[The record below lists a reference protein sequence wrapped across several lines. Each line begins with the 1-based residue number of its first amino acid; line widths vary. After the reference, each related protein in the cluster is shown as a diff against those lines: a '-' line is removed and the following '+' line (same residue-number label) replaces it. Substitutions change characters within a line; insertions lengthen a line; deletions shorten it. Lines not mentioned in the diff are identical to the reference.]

1 MTEPRTDRPGITVTF
16 TSPIAVQHARQFA
29 QIEHEDDSEDMM
41 APRRA

>member
-1 MTEPRTDRPGITVTF
+1 MAAPNAETPGFTVTF